1 MGLITAEGTAAA
13 ATFSLRGAWEALK
26 MSIATNPIGL
36 VITALTAGAAA
47 ISEYKQKQEDM
58 AQSARES
65 AEKTDEQVKSLEKL
79 KNKYTEICDSSDSEI
94 SKVQQLIELKNK
106 LTDTYGLTE
115 DALHNLNL
123 EREQGI
129 ELLEREIK
137 LANTASRGEWLGNNA
152 SAIKTARNKIERNQN
167 GLTGGQTDGIIRIED
182 VSVDGKID
190 LNNIDDKII
199 NMFKSAEH
207 KSDDGLLFQYTEFEV
222 AGDDMIEKYENLQEI
237 ISALGNDTD
246 RTDEEER
253 LLELLNNEAAA
264 MKKILDENRS
274 IYETE
279 KKMVAENLFDNYVNE
294 NSIKGLGKESYYVWR
309 DGLLKSA
316 DGDKRMKKNLEMILA
331 EQLPDLESYYNNL
344 STAKKMFAY
353 IPKDSSASEAEYAKT
368 TNEDRQHFL
377 TKLDDNE
384 LEIATKIPDLFSEGL
399 ESASQ
404 KIAAWKSNPDN
415 TIKAEVDEKSLE
427 DIQKAYEALSK
438 SADSFIKNQKSLKS
452 ALEEQEKHGQLS
464 ASTIRELSEA
474 GYSEALVTDKVTGA
488 VTLDMQAYEKLNAQK
503 QEKIRLDLE
512 NEKNDLEEKLRDE
525 QSAVSDLKQE
535 YEALAKA
542 DMEANAGRLS
552 EITLEL
558 AKRGANIEDIRGLIS
573 QINGD
578 ITSLTAPSF
587 ENDSTDKNKEAFDK
601 LYSQWNHELE
611 MNKVT
616 QDEYI
621 NWLDG
626 AYKQYFSDLTKY
638 QDEYNKY
645 EEEVYKYRTDRE
657 QKLFDKKIDNLEK
670 LADKALDN
678 YKDGDGN
685 ELTVTASFDYA
696 REQINKAIAETQARI
711 DGIRNGNISGDADD
725 IEELTESLDQLNE
738 KLTDIDKKEI
748 DSEKSYIDA
757 LRDDYSDMMDE
768 RIKAVEKLSDAIEK
782 TYDNE
787 INAIDKKIKAIDKER
802 EAEDRKRKILE
813 AQKKVKEAEKE
824 LNKAG
829 IKKYIVLTNNGW
841 EAQADNTD
849 IEEAQQNLDEA
860 KQDLKD
866 ALKDEQ
872 KAILEDQ
879 KDILEEQRDDAKDYY
894 SAQKE
899 ALETQKEYQED
910 VCETLSDILDKI
922 GGDTDQTESN
932 RALIDNL
939 TKSGDV
945 NAAVSRLSETEKQKA
960 LESGLITETDGGF
973 ELNYSAL
980 DKMTGSLNTAFADS
994 TKAINDLAATVSESN
1009 DIHKTENN
1017 AEQPTDTVTAGGFN
1031 LVADPKTGKITKK
1044 PVTINGE
1051 PVEGLGHKV
1060 NATTKA
1066 EHDKHKSDYQKAL
1079 ESGTFTGS
1087 FADYMRQQR
1096 ARKKGIVPITEATG
1110 GEAKIVAQAIQAFTG
1125 SANIPVN
1132 SNIKTNQLIEP
1143 ADVVQI
1149 NTQPAFN
1156 CTINIEGNADQK
1168 TISAIE
1174 NKLDERFI
1182 EYTDALNNSITL
1194 AYNKQRGKR

>member
-1 MGLITAEGTAAA
+1 M
-13 ATFSLRGAWEALK
+13 
-26 MSIATNPIGL
+26 NH
-36 VITALTAGAAA
+36 
-47 ISEYKQKQEDM
+47 D
-58 AQSARES
+58 
-65 AEKTDEQVKSLEKL
+65 
-79 KNKYTEICDSSDSEI
+79 
-94 SKVQQLIELKNK
+94 
-106 LTDTYGLTE
+106 
-115 DALHNLNL
+115 DALHL
-123 EREQGI
+123 GFDI
-129 ELLEREIK
+129 
-137 LANTASRGEWLGNNA
+137 TA
-152 SAIKTARNKIERNQN
+152 
-167 GLTGGQTDGIIRIED
+167 
-182 VSVDGKID
+182 
-190 LNNIDDKII
+190 DD
-199 NMFKSAEH
+199 
-207 KSDDGLLFQYTEFEV
+207 
-222 AGDDMIEKYENLQEI
+222 QE
-237 ISALGNDTD
+237 SK
-246 RTDEEER
+246 
-253 LLELLNNEAAA
+253 ELLNFIKEFD
-264 MKKILDENRS
+264 KENGGM
-274 IYETE
+274 EFQ
-279 KKMVAENLFDNYVNE
+279 VVNSLTTRIDFE
-294 NSIKGLGKESYYVWR
+294 GDR
-309 DGLLKSA
+309 TSA
-316 DGDKRMKKNLEMILA
+316 DGIKERLENMKALRQALFDKYGAENAQDLDIYNDISRRISELEDAYGEYDTALD
-331 EQLPDLESYYNNL
+331 EYNN
-344 STAKKMFAY
+344 TAAKAQIIQSLVGKDIPQTVDGYKRYRQELIKSAQASDQYIGSQEDITNAIDGTLAKMSEFEDIRKRADNIDTAY
-353 IPKDSSASEAEYAKT
+353 SLFGIDNNVNSASEGMKKAFVDSLSDDELSVLV
-368 TNEDRQHFL
+368 Q
-377 TKLDDNE
+377 LDKSEFDKGIDNVKQAIGDFNSE
-384 LEIATKIPDLFSEGL
+384 SDNGNIEIETEADTSGL
-399 ESASQ
+399 EDL
-404 KIAAWKSNPDN
+404 K
-415 TIKAEVDEKSLE
+415 
-427 DIQKAYEALSK
+427 KAYENVSK

-578 ITSLTAPSF
+578 ITSLAAPSF
-587 ENDSTDKNKEAFDK
+587 ENDNTDKNKEAFDK
-601 LYSQWNHELE
+601 LYSQWNHDLE

-696 REQINKAIAETQARI
+696 REQINKVIAETQARI
-711 DGIRNGNISGDADD
+711 DGIRNGDISGDADD

-768 RIKAVEKLSDAIEK
+768 RIKAVEKLSNAIEK

-860 KQDLKD
+860 KQDLED

-879 KDILEEQRDDAKDYY
+879 KDILEEQRDNAKDYY

-910 VCETLSDILDKI
+910 VCETLSDILDKV

-932 RALIDNL
+932 RALIDKL

-945 NAAVSRLSETEKQKA
+945 NAAVSRLSETEKKKA

-980 DKMTGSLNTAFADS
+980 NKMTGSLNTAFDDS
-994 TKAINDLAATVSESN
+994 TKAINDLTATVSESN
-1009 DIHKTENN
+1009 DIHKTENS
-1017 AEQPTDTVTAGGFN
+1017 AEQSTDTVTAGGFN
-1031 LVADPKTGKITKK
+1031 LVADEKTGKLIKK
-1044 PVTINGE
+1044 PVTVNGE

-1060 NATTKA
+1060 NPTTKS
-1066 EHDKHKSDYQKAL
+1066 EWEERHNKSEL
-1079 ESGTFTGS
+1079 SNN
-1087 FADYMRQQR
+1087 
-1096 ARKKGIVPITEATG
+1096 IVPISEIDPI
-1110 GEAKIVAQAIQAFTG
+1110 KIDNKDLFELYDILG
-1125 SANIPVN
+1125 RIKSDNIPINTATVAPA
-1132 SNIKTNQLIEP
+1132 KTNMSTDMGEVLNIST
-1143 ADVVQI
+1143 
-1149 NTQPAFN
+1149 NNSPAFN
-1156 CTINIEGNADQK
+1156 CTINIDGSADEK
-1168 TISAIE
+1168 TVEKMRSEVNSA
-1174 NKLDERFI
+1174 LI
-1182 EYTDALNNSITL
+1182 EYTDYLNAAINREFL
-1194 AYNKQRGKR
+1194 RQRNKI

>member
-1 MGLITAEGTAAA
+1 M
-13 ATFSLRGAWEALK
+13 
-26 MSIATNPIGL
+26 NH
-36 VITALTAGAAA
+36 
-47 ISEYKQKQEDM
+47 D
-58 AQSARES
+58 
-65 AEKTDEQVKSLEKL
+65 
-79 KNKYTEICDSSDSEI
+79 
-94 SKVQQLIELKNK
+94 
-106 LTDTYGLTE
+106 
-115 DALHNLNL
+115 DALHL
-123 EREQGI
+123 GFDI
-129 ELLEREIK
+129 
-137 LANTASRGEWLGNNA
+137 TA
-152 SAIKTARNKIERNQN
+152 
-167 GLTGGQTDGIIRIED
+167 
-182 VSVDGKID
+182 
-190 LNNIDDKII
+190 DD
-199 NMFKSAEH
+199 
-207 KSDDGLLFQYTEFEV
+207 
-222 AGDDMIEKYENLQEI
+222 QE
-237 ISALGNDTD
+237 SK
-246 RTDEEER
+246 
-253 LLELLNNEAAA
+253 ELLNFIKEFD
-264 MKKILDENRS
+264 KENGGV
-274 IYETE
+274 EFQ
-279 KKMVAENLFDNYVNE
+279 VVNSLTTRIDFE
-294 NSIKGLGKESYYVWR
+294 GDR
-309 DGLLKSA
+309 TSA
-316 DGDKRMKKNLEMILA
+316 DGIKERLENMKALRQALFDKYGAENVQDLDLYNDISRRISELEDAYSEYDTALD
-331 EQLPDLESYYNNL
+331 EYNN
-344 STAKKMFAY
+344 TAAKAQIIQSLVGKEIPQTVDGYKRYRQELIKSAQASDQYIGSQEDITNAIDGTLTEMSEFEDIRKRADNIDTAY
-353 IPKDSSASEAEYAKT
+353 SLFGIDNNVNSASEGMKKAFVDSLSDDELSVLV
-368 TNEDRQHFL
+368 Q
-377 TKLDDNE
+377 LDKSEFDKGIDNVKQAIGDFNSGSDNGNI
-384 LEIATKIPDLFSEGL
+384 EIETEADTSGL
-399 ESASQ
+399 EDL
-404 KIAAWKSNPDN
+404 K
-415 TIKAEVDEKSLE
+415 
-427 DIQKAYEALSK
+427 KAYENVSK

-535 YEALAKA
+535 YEVLAKA
-542 DMEANAGRLS
+542 DMEA
-552 EITLEL
+552 
-558 AKRGANIEDIRGLIS
+558 IEDIRGLIS

-578 ITSLTAPSF
+578 ITSLAAPSF
-587 ENDSTDKNKEAFDK
+587 DNDSTDKNKEAFDK
-601 LYSQWNHELE
+601 LYSQWNHDLE

-638 QDEYNKY
+638 QNEYNRY

-696 REQINKAIAETQARI
+696 REQINSAITETQARI
-711 DGIRNGNISGDADD
+711 DGIRNGTIIGDADD

-738 KLTDIDKKEI
+738 KLTDIDQKEI

-757 LRDDYSDMMDE
+757 FKDDYSDMMDE

-782 TYDNE
+782 SYENE
-787 INAIDKKIKAIDKER
+787 INAIDKKIKAIDKQR

-860 KQDLKD
+860 KQDLED

-879 KDILEEQRDDAKDYY
+879 KDILEEQRDNAKDYY
-894 SAQKE
+894 STQKE

-910 VCETLSDILDKI
+910 VCDTLSDILDKI
-922 GGDTDQTESN
+922 GGDTEQTESN

-939 TKSGDV
+939 TKSGDI
-945 NAAVSRLSETEKQKA
+945 NAAVSRLSEIEKQKA
-960 LESGLITETDGGF
+960 LESGLITKTDGGF

-980 DKMTGSLNTAFADS
+980 DKMTDSLNTAFADS

-1017 AEQPTDTVTAGGFN
+1017 VEQSTDTVTAGGFN
-1031 LVADPKTGKITKK
+1031 LVADEKTGKLTKK

-1060 NATTKA
+1060 NPTTKA
-1066 EHDKHKSDYQKAL
+1066 EWEERHNKSEWSNNIIPFSEIDL
-1079 ESGTFTGS
+1079 T
-1087 FADYMRQQR
+1087 
-1096 ARKKGIVPITEATG
+1096 
-1110 GEAKIVAQAIQAFTG
+1110 KIEDDNLRRFYELLNKIQLN
-1125 SANIPVN
+1125 NIPISTPTIPPVKKNMDEIMNISTNN
-1132 SNIKTNQLIEP
+1132 S
-1143 ADVVQI
+1143 
-1149 NTQPAFN
+1149 PAFN
-1156 CTINIEGNADQK
+1156 CTINIDGSADEK
-1168 TISAIE
+1168 TVEKFRNVCESEI
-1174 NKLDERFI
+1174 NQYFQ
-1182 EYTDALNNSITL
+1182 YLNNTMSTAFL
-1194 AYNKQRGKR
+1194 KQRNKI